1 MLELEKTDGEQ
12 KMIFSIFASIA
23 LILSICIKERKKSL
37 FVQSLNCLFESI
49 YYYCIEAFTGAVL
62 GLVNFIRTFIF
73 MQSEKINRKI
83 YFLMLIIFEGIII
96 TNCIYTWNGW
106 ISILPTIA
114 SVFRTYCLW
123 QKNMKLVR
131 ISGMTTGTLYGLYN
145 LYYQSWF
152 IFIGDVILLVTGI
165 VNFYKFDI
173 RDKRKLKGMK
183 KNGPNRYKKN
193 NGRKCSNR
201 RSK

>member
-96 TNCIYTWNGW
+96 TNCIY
-106 ISILPTIA
+106 I
-114 SVFRTYCLW
+114 
-123 QKNMKLVR
+123 
-131 ISGMTTGTLYGLYN
+131 
-145 LYYQSWF
+145 
-152 IFIGDVILLVTGI
+152 IFNYRL
-165 VNFYKFDI
+165 
-173 RDKRKLKGMK
+173 
-183 KNGPNRYKKN
+183 KN
-193 NGRKCSNR
+193 NFFSFIQSHNSHPPFPFISTQTKGVLKYTYTIPPAPDFVNR
-201 RSK
+201 FRC